1 MQSPPSLLRRLA
13 GPARLND
20 RGDPLDPATQV
31 MLRLERLASGEL
43 DDPDPVAARE
53 QFRRSVALVVADPVP
68 VTVVDDTIDGPRG
81 PVPVRHYRPI
91 GHELPV
97 LVYLH
102 GGGWAVG
109 DLDSYDTVC
118 RRMAVDAQLHVV
130 SVDYALAPE
139 HPFPEGF
146 DDALAAV
153 DAIVARHGPV
163 AVAGDSAGGH
173 YTALIAQ
180 RRDLV
185 AQVMIYP
192 ATDLR
197 RLTASHRTLA
207 HGYVLE
213 KEGIDRYLAWF
224 GAEPTDPAASPA
236 LAPPGT
242 CPAVVVTAGFDP
254 LRDEGESYVEAL
266 RGAGAEVT
274 HLAYP
279 GFVHGFF
286 NMDGLLPSADV
297 AVAEILEAVRH
308 VCRRRDTV

>member
-266 RGAGAEVT
+266 RGAVDHRG
-274 HLAYP
+274 
-279 GFVHGFF
+279 GRG
-286 NMDGLLPSADV
+286 
-297 AVAEILEAVRH
+297 AVRTRGDGRGRGPRSAARL
-308 VCRRRDTV
+308 RRVR